1 MLEAIPVS
9 EVRQNLLPLL
19 SRIEQESFRFAV
31 TRHGKPVAVIMGYED
46 FNRMSETLRLM
57 ENRFR
62 ANRVDRGLAEAR
74 EGQLVD
80 IPPNEEKRV

>member
-9 EVRQNLLPLL
+9 EVRQNLLPLVN
-19 SRIEQESFRFAV
+19 RIGQGGYRFAV

-57 ENRFR
+57 ENRSR
-62 ANRVDRGLAEAR
+62 VSRVDRGLAEAR

-80 IPPNEEKRV
+80 IPRGEQEHV